1 MKIKPLT
8 KEQIIISVDRL
19 TRFKNTEKKYFR
31 VFSEIILHNLI
42 SPKFN
47 KHELEKMS
55 YADLKN
61 YAQEV
66 FNYSV
71 QILCGKK
78 SQDFSLNKKIS
89 DYENTVFNIDS
100 ETGLLLDN
108 QIDYLSCLSL
118 TGGETAHN
126 LKWLK
131 ALSKNTDIKKERA
144 KSGFKFPIELV
155 ILAEGATEETLLPE
169 FAKLYGF
176 DFDKNGI
183 YIIGA
188 GGKNQ
193 VVKIYYELCEC
204 LKLPVFILLDKDGI
218 ANAEEIEPK
227 LRPKDK
233 IHILECGEFEDAL
246 SQNLVNRTLKDELE
260 NISETKIDF
269 KEVKGQRVKYLEEIF
284 KHRGMHEFKKVEFAQ
299 MVRDNIGSVSDLTP
313 EIAEIIDEIKKLK
326 SNC

>member
-1 MKIKPLT
+1 LKIKPLT

-19 TRFKNTEKKYFR
+19 TRFKKTETKYFR

-71 QILCGKK
+71 KLLCGQN
-78 SQDFSLNKKIS
+78 SQDLSLNKKLF
-89 DYENTVFNIDS
+89 DYENSVFNIDS
-100 ETGLLLDN
+100 ETEVLLDN
-108 QIDYLSCLSL
+108 QMDYFSCLSL
-118 TGGETAHN
+118 INDSDVQN

-131 ALSKNTDIKKERA
+131 ALSKNTDTKNERA

-169 FAKLYGF
+169 FAKLCDF
-176 DFDKNGI
+176 DFDKNGGYLI
-183 YIIGA
+183 PA

-193 VVKIYYELCEC
+193 VVKLYYELCEC
-204 LKLPVFILLDKDGI
+204 LKLPIFILLDKDGV
-218 ANAEEIEPK
+218 ANAAEIEPK
-227 LRPKDK
+227 LRKSDK
-233 IHILECGEFEDAL
+233 IYIINNGEFEDIL
-246 SQNLVNRTLKDELE
+246 SKDLVNKALESNLE
-260 NISETKIDF
+260 NISETEF
-269 KEVKGQRVKYLEEIF
+269 EFSEEAGHRVKYLEEVF

-299 MVRDNIGSVSDLTP
+299 TVKKQIASKSDLTP
-313 EIAEIIDEIKKLK
+313 EIVEIIEEIKRLK
-326 SNC
+326 SDC